1 MNTKL
6 SFRPQWSK
14 RAMALVAAAAPLQW
28 AFASATQSSALSQN
42 SPFNNQAP
50 ASVVQ
55 TDKTHSVKGHVA
67 DETGEPLIGATVAV
81 EGTNMKTVTDIDG
94 NFSINLSKAP
104 ATAMLRISYMGYKD
118 KVVNGAANLNVTMQL
133 DQQSIDEVVVTAL
146 GIKREKKML
155 GYSVL
160 MYIIR

>member
-14 RAMALVAAAAPLQW
+14 RAMALVIAAAPLQW

-118 KVVNGAANLNVTMQL
+118 KVVNGCQL
-133 DQQSIDEVVVTAL
+133 ERYDATRPAVD
-146 GIKREKKML
+146 
-155 GYSVL
+155 
-160 MYIIR
+160 

>member
-1 MNTKL
+1 
-6 SFRPQWSK
+6 
-14 RAMALVAAAAPLQW
+14 MALVVAAAPLQW

-81 EGTNMKTVTDIDG
+81 EGTNLKTVTDIDG

-118 KVVNGAANLNVTMQL
+118 KVVNGAANLNVTMLL
-133 DQQSIDEVVVTAL
+133 D
-146 GIKREKKML
+146 
-155 GYSVL
+155 
-160 MYIIR
+160 

>member
-14 RAMALVAAAAPLQW
+14 RAMALVVAAAPLQW

-67 DETGEPLIGATVAV
+67 DETGEPLIGATVA
-81 EGTNMKTVTDIDG
+81 D
-94 NFSINLSKAP
+94 L
-104 ATAMLRISYMGYKD
+104 
-118 KVVNGAANLNVTMQL
+118 QL
-133 DQQSIDEVVVTAL
+133 LA
-146 GIKREKKML
+146 KMH
-155 GYSVL
+155 
-160 MYIIR
+160 